1 MDYIDLG
8 FWGRRAYGIY
18 YIGKALK
25 SCRRRGSA
33 KQKDYPRNPLVSQ
46 SIGYC
51 VQITCSCICPGRLS
65 STY

>member
-8 FWGRRAYGIY
+8 FWGRRAYGID

-33 KQKDYPRNPLVSQ
+33 KQKDYPRNPLVAQ
-46 SIGYC
+46 SIGFC
-51 VQITCSCICPGRLS
+51 VQMHLPRPPKLHLLS
-65 STY
+65 TA